1 MKRSIKNI
9 VLAFSVLLAFVLV
22 YQIWFNSYLLPDGY
36 RYLTSGIENNIIKP
50 IVGFLSP
57 KKNGDFSQNLKA
69 LLKPEKVVLQY
80 SGERRAFSDDAA
92 GFVQARKLAETTM
105 QHAMNGDYA
114 LKSKE
119 TVTMDSYFST
129 LKGKSVY
136 VDYGKNCDYR
146 LFSFALC
153 GKTKNSFTDD
163 MSSMNG
169 YIISL
174 HDGILNDVSVYMIDQ
189 KSETVYR
196 YVVEAEKNELDTQL
210 KNIMAQSESLRTL
223 SYSFELNF
231 HKEQAESPS
240 KVIFSPMLLLDLQAQ
255 TIPSVSSSLVGGT
268 EHVLNE
274 DMLDAV
280 LSTFSINTRTMN
292 KYVDLD
298 NARVFIEN
306 NATLTVYPNGLLQ
319 YQTVQGG
326 RGPDISAGTDK
337 TNYDIYSAMAN
348 AVDFVTELCGYL
360 PSDIFE
366 HLQISSAL
374 VNETA
379 KQGRYKICFDYCIDG
394 RPVRCQEGD
403 TYYHTIEIEIENGF
417 LQSYRQVL
425 KTYEKHTDAMLTL
438 QPMLNAAD
446 VLVDMLYVGD
456 SPVIIS
462 SMCAGYVD
470 TLFDDISA
478 GWIAVANEHEYVTG

>member
-1 MKRSIKNI
+1 MKRTVKNM
-9 VLAFSVLLAFVLV
+9 VLAFSVLLAFLLV

-36 RYLTSGIENNIIKP
+36 RYLTSGIENHIIKP
-50 IVGFLSP
+50 IANFLSP
-57 KKNGDFSQNLKA
+57 KKSGDFSQNLKA
-69 LLKPEKVVLQY
+69 LLKPEKIVLQY
-80 SGERRAFSDDAA
+80 SGERRAFSNDAA
-92 GFVQARKLAETTM
+92 GYVQAQSLAESTM
-105 QHAMNGDYA
+105 EHVMNGDYA

-153 GKTKNSFTDD
+153 GKIKNSFTDD
-163 MSSMNG
+163 ISIING

-174 HDGILNDVSVYMIDQ
+174 HDGILNDVSIYMIDQ

-210 KNIMAQSESLRTL
+210 KNIMAQSESFSTL

-240 KVIFSPMLLLDLQAQ
+240 KVLFAPMLLLDLQTQ
-255 TIPSVSSSLVGGT
+255 TMPSVSSSPVVGAD
-268 EHVLNE
+268 HAMAD
-274 DMLDAV
+274 DMLDAL
-280 LSTFSINTRTMN
+280 LSAFSINTRTMN

-306 NATLTVYPNGLLQ
+306 NATLTIYPNGLLQ
-319 YQTVQGG
+319 YQAVQGG
-326 RGPDISAGTDK
+326 HGPDISAGADK
-337 TNYDIYSAMAN
+337 TNYDIYSATAN
-348 AVDFVTELCGYL
+348 AVDFVTNLCGYV
-360 PSDIFE
+360 PSEIFE

-374 VNETA
+374 VNDSA
-379 KQGRYKICFDYCIDG
+379 KQGSYTICFDYCIDG
-394 RPVRCQEGD
+394 RPVRYKEGES
-403 TYYHTIEIEIENGF
+403 YYHTIEIEIENGF

-425 KTYEKHTDAMLTL
+425 KTYEKHHDEVLTL

-446 VLVDMLYVGD
+446 ALVDMLYVGD
-456 SPVIIS
+456 QPVNIT
-462 SMCAGYVD
+462 SMHAGYVD
-470 TLFDDISA
+470 ELSDTISA
-478 GWIAVANEHEYVTG
+478 KWNAVANGSEYMLD